1 MDAFLEQ
8 ILSLATS
15 QGWGVAAGVVLG
27 LLGPKA
33 CALLRPVVAKTPTPI
48 DDMALNAVEAL
59 CARHAPEIAA
69 MTAAELEKI
78 ISTPVLAEV
87 VKIRKAK
94 IAAKA

>member
-1 MDAFLEQ
+1 MESMLDQLLA
-8 ILSLATS
+8 LATS
-15 QGWGVAAGVVLG
+15 QGWGVAAGVVMG
-27 LLGPKA
+27 LIGPKA
-33 CALLRPVVAKTPTPI
+33 FALLRPIVAKTPTPL

-59 CARHAPEIAA
+59 CARHAPEIAK
-69 MTAAELEKI
+69 MTAVELEKI